1 MKKHRPYAAAISLAA
16 LLLIAAVFLS
26 FGAMINRLIERGTR
40 ARIETYAAQQKTYI
54 SAVLDSRFSLLRSF
68 SMFLGEEIVSDE
80 AQFARLSASMCETGD
95 FDHVLFITND

>member
-1 MKKHRPYAAAISLAA
+1 MCANPLFLSHNSWYTVNVDIDPFGRGGSIVKKHRPYAAAISLAA

-54 SAVLDSRFSLLRSF
+54 
-68 SMFLGEEIVSDE
+68 
-80 AQFARLSASMCETGD
+80 
-95 FDHVLFITND
+95 